1 MKLST
6 DKTAIRPLNTNCNLP
21 EVYSYFW
28 KYSIIV
34 FVAAQAPCEPRRTPG
49 CRSQPAPGRSFIEQ
63 IQHEPG
69 SASPGN
75 CGPHTG
81 HNSFR
86 AVSNF
91 NKKYFDARIR
101 KLNWHFAILT
111 PPPQVL
117 VTRLSAGIPFFV
129 TLDVAAR
136 VWVWGGDTAN
146 LPSQATNRFPA
157 IYTQTQPSFYPGRVL
172 LIVHKNC
179 LSSSAW
185 ARPCL
190 LTNKYW
196 DVKPE
201 LTVTAGLLWRWA
213 SWLEVENFS
222 KLTKCTNW
230 MENKLVISS

>member
-49 CRSQPAPGRSFIEQ
+49 CRSQPAPPGRSFIEQ

-91 NKKYFDARIR
+91 NKIFWRQNSKAE
-101 KLNWHFAILT
+101 LT
-111 PPPQVL
+111 FCN
-117 VTRLSAGIPFFV
+117 I
-129 TLDVAAR
+129 D
-136 VWVWGGDTAN
+136 
-146 LPSQATNRFPA
+146 
-157 IYTQTQPSFYPGRVL
+157 
-172 LIVHKNC
+172 
-179 LSSSAW
+179 SSSPGP
-185 ARPCL
+185 RDTPQC
-190 LTNKYW
+190 W
-196 DVKPE
+196 DPVFCNS
-201 LTVTAGLLWRWA
+201 G
-213 SWLEVENFS
+213 
-222 KLTKCTNW
+222 CC
-230 MENKLVISS
+230 SSGVGVRGRYS